1 MCLRLLYGLLFSLP
15 VSLAAQGNLL
25 ITENTHFSTSAN
37 TAIHI
42 IDTELSTEGNLNGKD
57 AEFNLTSSQLQ
68 TTLGGTGTTQLGKL
82 YLSAPNGEFL
92 LESSM
97 QINSLIALNEGN
109 LNLQGNNLILTST
122 ESTIEGES
130 NNQYIYSLSGGR
142 IIKTLTLNQANKVNP
157 GNLGISITS
166 NDNLGLTE
174 IHRIHESSALPT
186 GTSIRKSFEIF
197 SENQPIS
204 PLDIGISYFDIDVI
218 AESEEPEIW
227 KLTADGDWK
236 NIRTSLNYN
245 NTDRVNTAW
254 GTDKNPSLVYTVGP
268 EKIYPVDISSIPT
281 AFTPNDDGINDTFII
296 PFIDE
301 DFIGKVTIISR
312 WGDILYSTD
321 NYYAAPWGGK
331 YKGKAMPVA
340 TYYYVLTFSNDQH
353 KEIKGNISIV
363 R

>member
-1 MCLRLLYGLLFSLP
+1 MRLILLYGLLFSLP
-15 VSLAAQGNLL
+15 VSLAAQGDLL
-25 ITENTHFSTSAN
+25 ITENTHLSTSAN

-42 IDTELSTEGNLNGKD
+42 IDAKLSTEGSLHGEE
-57 AEFNLTSSQLQ
+57 AQFILTSSQSQ
-68 TTLGGTGTTQLGKL
+68 TTLGGRGTTQLGKL
-82 YLSAPNGEFL
+82 YLSAPNGEFS
-92 LESSM
+92 LESSI

-109 LNLQGNNLILTST
+109 LNLQDYNLILTT
-122 ESTIEGES
+122 IESNIEGES
-130 NNQYIYSLSGGR
+130 NDKYIYSSSGGR
-142 IIKTLTLNQANKVNP
+142 IIKTLTLDQANQVNP
-157 GNLGISITS
+157 GNLGISISS

-174 IHRIHESSALPT
+174 IHRVHDASSLPT

-197 SENQPIS
+197 TENQPIS
-204 PLDIGISYFDIDVI
+204 PLNIGITYFDNDVI
-218 AESEEPEIW
+218 VESEESEIW
-227 KLTADGDWK
+227 KLTTDGDWK
-236 NIRTSLNYN
+236 NISTSINYN

-281 AFTPNDDGINDTFII
+281 VFTPNDDGINDTFII

-301 DFIGKVTIISR
+301 DFLGKVTIISR

-321 NYYAAPWGGK
+321 NYYSAPWDGK

-340 TYYYVLTFSNDQH
+340 TYYYVLNFNNDRH